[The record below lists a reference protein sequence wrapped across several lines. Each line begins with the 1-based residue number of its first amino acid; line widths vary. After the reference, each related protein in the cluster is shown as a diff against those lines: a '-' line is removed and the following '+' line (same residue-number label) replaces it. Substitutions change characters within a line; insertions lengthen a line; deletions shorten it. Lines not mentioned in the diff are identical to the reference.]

1 MVAQSHDER
10 VLNPLSERIV
20 KADGTPNEA
29 FNRAHLFQITSAAGP
44 KIFEGSVGNPSGF
57 HPTATAAR
65 NERFWCEADIG

>member
-44 KIFEGSVGNPSGF
+44 KIFEGSAGNPSI
-57 HPTATAAR
+57 R
-65 NERFWCEADIG
+65 R